1 MNIVASLSWLSCS
14 ILSGTCNY
22 SSNISQATNFFISK
36 LSTDVYQFQMIS
48 NPKYYLRN
56 SRGSITI
63 SSSSSDPSFQWT
75 QSLTICPLA
84 NNQFYFNLAGIQIST
99 V

>member
-1 MNIVASLSWLSCS
+1 MNIASLSWLSCS
-14 ILSGTCNY
+14 ILIGTCNY

-56 SRGSITI
+56 SLGSITI
-63 SSSSSDPSFQWT
+63 STSSSDPSFQWT
-75 QSLTICPLA
+75 QSLTNCQLT